1 MYKLCLGVPAR
12 IINVFEKDGLRIAK
26 VILGGIARDVIV
38 VTNEDLEEGDYVIV
52 HAGMAISKID
62 ENELETILN
71 IWRELEQVIIEN

>member
-1 MYKLCLGVPAR
+1 M
-12 IINVFEKDGLRIAK
+12 
-26 VILGGIARDVIV
+26 GGIARDVIV
-38 VTNEDLEEGDYVIV
+38 VTNEDLKEGDYVIV

>member
-12 IINVFEKDGLRIAK
+12 IINVSKKDGLRIAK
-26 VILGGIARDVIV
+26 VIMGGIARDVIV
-38 VTNEDLEEGDYVIV
+38 VTNEDLKEGDYVIV